1 VRYGVV
7 HRGEGPETRRV
18 RAMSNKR
25 IRFPK
30 EGLVGPGQPVGPGEG
45 FIDGTTDVEGHA
57 WTNPA
62 PPVDF
67 SKGMPSKGGE
77 VVSSDDT
84 PGPDDPH
91 V

>member
-30 EGLVGPGQPVGPGEG
+30 EGLVGPGQG

-77 VVSSDDT
+77 VVSSDDE